1 MLSQF
6 CHALCLIPWLSSI
19 LYRASVFLFS
29 VLTVLAGTCFSAR
42 ALRLKLAV
50 VLVVE
55 CVGMEGFHSEACC
68 FRFRLR
74 ARGQELTNF
83 VSHPLVHAPAK
94 DYPSRDEASVKQWAR
109 IVDSILATGKKQ
121 PIYLT
126 KRGLAACAPP
136 IAATGHGRR
145 LAASVDRIHQ
155 RRRG

>member
-1 MLSQF
+1 MRAPCFTLASSL
-6 CHALCLIPWLSSI
+6 ALCVIPWLSSV

-50 VLVVE
+50 VFVVE
-55 CVGMEGFHSEACC
+55 CVGIEGFHSEACC

-94 DYPSRDEASVKQWAR
+94 DYPCPV
-109 IVDSILATGKKQ
+109 TGNKQ

-126 KRGLAACAPP
+126 KRALAACAPP

-145 LAASVDRIHQ
+145 LAASVDRKHQ